1 MPVRELILNN
11 FWLKLFSLVLAV
23 MIWLAIRGN
32 IRTELAGGQNPFRLP
47 ANDQFARP
55 IMLMTAAN
63 DHQAYVVDPLSV
75 NVKVTGDSDA
85 LKKLNPN
92 DIQVYVRLTDVMVV
106 HGAFPV
112 EVKPLPPN
120 VSLQTVWPS
129 HVHVEPA
136 KAQ

>member
-1 MPVRELILNN
+1 MPVREFILNN

-32 IRTELAGGQNPFRLP
+32 IRTQLAGGQNPFRLP

-55 IMLMTAAN
+55 IMLMTSGD
-63 DHQAYVVDPLSV
+63 DHQAYVVDPLAV

-85 LKKLNPN
+85 LNKLNPN
-92 DIQVYVRLTDVMVV
+92 DIQVFVRLNNVMVA

-112 EVKPLPPN
+112 EVKLPRN
-120 VSLQTVWPS
+120 ITLQTVWPS